1 MGVSTKGS
9 KVSVSSSILSW
20 AVERASD
27 PEAIY
32 EKFPKL
38 AEWLED
44 QSRPTL
50 RQLEAFSKATSTPL
64 GYFFLADPPQIQL
77 PIPFFRTIADG
88 TVREPSADLLE
99 TVQTMERRQSWMR
112 DFLIDQGY
120 SGLEFVRSTRASD
133 DLLDVAEDIREAL
146 NLQEQWATSFSTWTK
161 ALENLRVKA
170 EEAGILVV
178 VSGIVGNNTHRKLRP
193 TEFRGFVLVDEYAP
207 LVFINGSDGKAAQ
220 MFTFAHELA
229 HLWFG
234 SSAAFDLRELQP
246 SKDKTE
252 LACNKVA
259 AEFLV
264 PTAEL
269 TQIWPSVSQEA
280 ERFQSI
286 ARHFKVSELVAA
298 RRTLDL
304 GLIEPGEYHDFYQT
318 YLQQEHRIST
328 GQEGGNFYATKNV
341 QLGHSFALAVVSAA
355 REGKLLYRDAY
366 KLTGLYGSTFE
377 KFSQYLLGGSS

>member
-1 MGVSTKGS
+1 MAVSTRGS

-27 PEAIY
+27 PDAIY

-38 AEWLED
+38 TEWLED

-88 TVREPSADLLE
+88 TGPEPSADLLE

-120 SGLEFVRSTRASD
+120 PGLEFVRSARASD
-133 DLLDVAEDIREAL
+133 DLLDVAKDIRETL

-193 TEFRGFVLVDEYAP
+193 SEFRGFVLVDEYAP

-229 HLWFG
+229 HLWLG

-246 SKDKTE
+246 SNDKTE

-269 TQIWPSVSQEA
+269 TEIWQSVSQEA

-318 YLQQEHRIST
+318 YLQQEHRVST